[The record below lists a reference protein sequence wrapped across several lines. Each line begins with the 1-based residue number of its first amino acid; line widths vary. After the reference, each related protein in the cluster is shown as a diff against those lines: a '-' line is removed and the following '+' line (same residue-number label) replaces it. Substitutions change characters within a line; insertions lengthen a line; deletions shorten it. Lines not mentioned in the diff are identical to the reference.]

1 MMDAVTDYTAY
12 GHDGHMHEWISINHP
27 QLQKVY
33 DAVTERIA
41 RTLKAD
47 SRPAGSWSNAWRS

>member
-47 SRPAGSWSNAWRS
+47 SRPAGSWSNA